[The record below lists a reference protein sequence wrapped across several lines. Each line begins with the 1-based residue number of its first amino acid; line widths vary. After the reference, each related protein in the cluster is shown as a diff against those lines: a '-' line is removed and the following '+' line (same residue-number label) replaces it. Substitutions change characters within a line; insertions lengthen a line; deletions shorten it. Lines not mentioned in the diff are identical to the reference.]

1 MSLYIR
7 LQLSGLLLKD
17 PHENI
22 TEAGNPVLIGV
33 MQTLGFG
40 RKTLTDP
47 NALRDYFDSV
57 IASIEDRF
65 AYYGQSELKVNSS
78 LDDYLKSVLI
88 DLSNNHHARSTT
100 LAMTICGMGN
110 KGGERNCTQAV
121 NELTEEAFNILTRL
135 GEMTTDTE
143 CPVSTGCLVEYV
155 KDLEYLDK
163 VLELTDV
170 FVASKAG
177 ALASV
182 DEYPPVDV
190 EMLEATPEP
199 DFSLSGMECLSTA
212 ECECGCIMDHP
223 LKIVEGMEDFF
234 NGNDTSNRTYFLGV
248 AEANGIRLNSYTG
261 NEGATFDA
269 LKELGRKA
277 WQQLVD
283 SLKAIKSL
291 FDGNGDEQKVKE
303 AHDAGENNKKAI
315 QAMKAIPAKI
325 NDKARAG
332 IIALTESIDVSG
344 KVKSI
349 VEALKSPADAPR
361 VIDGLIGVMGKE
373 AGTSGELQKEF
384 AEATKA
390 VNELKTAADSAQ
402 GDESNKDV
410 VAASKAKVS
419 GKTKVAK
426 EALKKVKFKLAEHNK
441 LMVGIKKAIAGISPK
456 IFIVDESAT
465 KGKKEPKEPK
475 E

>member
-1 MSLYIR
+1 MSLYIQ
-7 LQLSGLLLKD
+7 LQLSGLLLND
-17 PHENI
+17 PQENFS
-22 TEAGNPVLIGV
+22 EATNPVLIGV
-33 MQTLGFG
+33 MQSLGFG
-40 RKTLTDP
+40 RKTLSDP
-47 NALRDYFDSV
+47 KALEDYFTSV
-57 IASIEDRF
+57 IASVEDRF

-78 LDDYLKSVLI
+78 LDDYLKDVLR
-88 DLSNNHHARSTT
+88 DLSNNHHERSTT

-110 KGGERNCTQAV
+110 KGGECNCTQAV

-135 GEMTTDTE
+135 GEMVEDTE
-143 CPVSTGCLVEYV
+143 CPVSSGCLIEYV

-163 VLELTDV
+163 VLELVDV

-177 ALASV
+177 AIAGV
-182 DEYPPVDV
+182 PEYPPVDA
-190 EMLEATPEP
+190 ETLDEIPEP
-199 DFSLSGMECLSTA
+199 DFSLDGMECLDTS
-212 ECECGCIMDHP
+212 ECKCGCIMEHP

-234 NGNDTSNRTYFLGV
+234 NGVESPNSIYFLGV
-248 AEANGIRLNSYTG
+248 ASANGIRLNNYTG

-291 FDGNGDEQKVKE
+291 FDGNSDEQKVKE
-303 AHDAGENNKKAI
+303 AHDSGENNKKAF

-332 IIALTESIDVSG
+332 IISLTESIDVSG

-349 VEALKSPADAPR
+349 VAALKTPADAPR
-361 VIDGLIGVMGKE
+361 VIDGLLGVMGKE
-373 AGTSGELQKEF
+373 AGTSSELNKEF
-384 AEATKA
+384 AAATTA
-390 VNELKTAADSAQ
+390 VNELKTAADSTQ

-410 VAASKAKVS
+410 VAANKAKVS
-419 GKTKVAK
+419 GKTKIAK

-465 KGKKEPKEPK
+465 KDKGKKEPKE
-475 E
+475 